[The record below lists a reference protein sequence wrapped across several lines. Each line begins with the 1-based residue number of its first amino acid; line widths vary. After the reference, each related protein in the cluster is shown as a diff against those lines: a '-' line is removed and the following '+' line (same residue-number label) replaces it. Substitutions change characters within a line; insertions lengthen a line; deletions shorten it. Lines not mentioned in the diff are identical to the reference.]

1 MREGKSTR
9 AREEVSLR
17 DAPAF
22 KKINMEIKTKQMYQS
37 ILSVIFFIFATYC
50 SNAQNNNCMLRTID
64 SQESSVF
71 VPHKRR

>member
-37 ILSVIFFIFATYC
+37 ILSVSFFSYLLHIVIMRKIIC
-50 SNAQNNNCMLRTID
+50 SACCEL
-64 SQESSVF
+64 
-71 VPHKRR
+71 